1 MSQLIL
7 ANPMEEV
14 AAAATSTIS
23 STSAHPN
30 KSSSKNRPILCRLWC
45 MLSPKKQHDK
55 GAAAEAE
62 IYEPPRHTPTMSEG
76 ATPPTELERV
86 FHYFDENGDGKISP
100 AELQKC
106 MRAAGEELSPEDARS
121 AVESS
126 DSDGDGLLGME
137 DFVKLVEAEGEE
149 EKGRNLRD
157 AFGMYATEGQGCIT
171 PSSLRRMLKRLGESR
186 SVDECARMIQTFDLN
201 GDGVLSFDEFK
212 IMML

>member
-1 MSQLIL
+1 
-7 ANPMEEV
+7 
-14 AAAATSTIS
+14 
-23 STSAHPN
+23 
-30 KSSSKNRPILCRLWC
+30 
-45 MLSPKKQHDK
+45 
-55 GAAAEAE
+55 
-62 IYEPPRHTPTMSEG
+62 
-76 ATPPTELERV
+76 
-86 FHYFDENGDGKISP
+86 
-100 AELQKC
+100 
-106 MRAAGEELSPEDARS
+106 MRAAGEEISPEDARS

-186 SVDECARMIQTFDLN
+186 SVEECARMIQTFDLN